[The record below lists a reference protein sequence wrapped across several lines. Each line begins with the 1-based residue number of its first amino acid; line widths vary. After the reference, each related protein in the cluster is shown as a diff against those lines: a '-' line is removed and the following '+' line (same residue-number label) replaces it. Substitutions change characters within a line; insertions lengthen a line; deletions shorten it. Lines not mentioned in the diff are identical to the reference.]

1 MEKAPGMDGDIKP
14 ARIVYCS
21 KSFRIGGGIARMDHY
36 HHAFL
41 DRKLFDPV
49 FVVTDEPGEG
59 GQAYGGVAPYIF
71 TGLENRFEKLLEIL
85 STADMVVFSD
95 VFSPIICEAAIASK
109 VPAIVEVAHDIATGR
124 MYDEIDVTICVSEAA
139 RKVQPVPEKTA
150 VIHNGINLPEFPFR
164 AAPKDNG
171 GKIIILQAGSRGK
184 AEINLDE
191 LAGEIAAINPSVE
204 IWMAGADQTL
214 PSTDRVKF
222 LGVQNDIASLYHK
235 ADLLFLYSK
244 REAFGLVVAEAMA
257 CGLLPVVSDNGGPAE
272 IVSNGVDGWIGQAG
286 NRSEAVAMIRK
297 ALATYGT
304 DEWEKMRKAARAKV
318 ENSFSIERCVREYE
332 KVFTRILNAKGRRM
346 APGPR
351 SAPVPPE
358 VFIEEAVFHMQRG
371 DWNRAVEM
379 LRRMDE
385 TPTPVRVKLCAW
397 ALEKFAKQAVARG
410 DLSTADLC
418 YRKLYNSGFRDA
430 PWMKDW
436 LSVIPSGEF
445 KTLLIKELIGMEPLN
460 PDIYMSQAEEFLI
473 AGDVGSA
480 LNSLREGAACCP
492 QSEDIRQVLNMLS
505 EKLGGGGH
513 AV

>member
-1 MEKAPGMDGDIKP
+1 MAEPCSPPI
-14 ARIVYCS
+14 RVVYCS
-21 KSFRIGGGIARMDHY
+21 KSFQVGGGIARMDHY
-36 HHAFL
+36 HHMFL
-41 DRKLFDPV
+41 DRTLFDPV

-59 GQAYGGVAPYIF
+59 QKAYEGAAPYVF
-71 TGLENRFEKLLEIL
+71 TGIENRFARLMEIF

-95 VFSPIICEAAIASK
+95 VFSPIICEAAIASR

-164 AAPKDNG
+164 ATSKDNG

-184 AEINLDE
+184 AEINLDA
-191 LAGEIAAINPSVE
+191 LADEIAAINPSVG

-214 PSTDRVKF
+214 PSTERVKF

-272 IVSNGVDGWIGQAG
+272 IVSNGVDGWIGPAG
-286 NRSEAVAMIRK
+286 NRSEAIAMIRK
-297 ALATYGT
+297 ALAIHGT
-304 DEWEKMRKAARAKV
+304 DEWEKMRTAARAKV
-318 ENSFSIERCVREYE
+318 ERSFSIERCVREYE
-332 KVFTRILNAKGRRM
+332 IIFARIVSGKGRR
-346 APGPR
+346 ATPGPR

-358 VFIEEAVFHMQRG
+358 VSIEEAVFHMQRG

-379 LRRMDE
+379 LRSMDE
-385 TPTPVRVKLCAW
+385 RPAPVRVKLCAW

-418 YRKLYNSGFRDA
+418 YRKLYNSGFRDI

-436 LSVIPSGEF
+436 LSVLPSGAGKEP
-445 KTLLIKELIGMEPLN
+445 LLKELIAMNPADADLYMLLAEFYMESGKSRL
-460 PDIYMSQAEEFLI
+460 A
-473 AGDVGSA
+473 VSA
-480 LNSLREGAACCP
+480 LNDGAQKCP
-492 QSEDIRQVLNMLS
+492 GSPELAQIRDMLA
-505 EKLGGGGH
+505 EKLGGAGH
-513 AV
+513 DQ